1 MKLLPDSPLFP
12 TGPEHYKDWAGLD
25 SGSLAAVLAELARSQ
40 DHLFVVLAPNSSRAQ
55 HLADSLDFYLAGS
68 QTPVMLFPD
77 WETLPYDLF
86 SPHQDII
93 SDRIRVLHQLPT
105 SHKGILVVPVNTLMQ
120 RLAPPLHITG
130 NSFLLKVGD
139 TFDMEATRQR
149 LVACGYRQRD
159 NVYEHGEFAVR
170 GAIMDIFPMGADQPF
185 RIELFDDEIESLRL
199 FDAESQR
206 STGKVE
212 EITLL
217 PAAEYPLSADGIS
230 RFRTAFRDTFD
241 VDTRGVPLYQD
252 VSDGLS
258 APGLEY
264 YLPLF
269 FEHMATLFDYLP
281 DDVRLVEM
289 AGSQGAVE
297 HFWADVE
304 QRYESRRHDIH
315 RPILAPWKLYL
326 RPEELGASLKQHP
339 RARQT
344 GSDADRKH
352 AIQFDVAA
360 MPALTADV
368 RASNPLALL
377 HTFADAHPDTRILL
391 CAETAGRREAL
402 LELMQKIGIQPSLK
416 DNWPDFIAR
425 PERWSL
431 TRGEL
436 DAGFYAPEH
445 ELLVVTENDLY
456 GERKACSAAPSSLL
470 DLRRRRCRTR
480 SP

>member
-1 MKLLPDSPLFP
+1 MKLLPDSSLFP
-12 TGPEHYKDWAGLD
+12 TGREHYKDWAGLD
-25 SGSLAAVLAELARSQ
+25 SGSMAAVLAELARSQ

-55 HLADSLDFYLAGS
+55 HLADSLEFYLTGS
-68 QTPVMLFPD
+68 GDQGNDTPVMLFPD

-93 SDRIRVLHQLPT
+93 SDRIRVLHQLPS

-130 NSFLLKVGD
+130 NSFMLKVGD
-139 TFDMEATRQR
+139 TFDMEATRSR
-149 LVACGYRQRD
+149 LVSCGYRQRD

-206 STGKVE
+206 STGKVDD
-212 EITLL
+212 ITLL

-269 FEHMATLFDYLP
+269 FENMATLFDYLP
-281 DDVRLVEM
+281 DDVRLVEL
-289 AGSQGAVE
+289 ADCQSAVE

-304 QRYESRRHDIH
+304 QRYESRRHDIRSEEH
-315 RPILAPWKLYL
+315 TSELQSRSDLVCRLLLAKKKNKKKRVGRHYI
-326 RPEELGASLKQHP
+326 K
-339 RARQT
+339 T
-344 GSDADRKH
+344 
-352 AIQFDVAA
+352 
-360 MPALTADV
+360 T
-368 RASNPLALL
+368 NPL
-377 HTFADAHPDTRILL
+377 T
-391 CAETAGRREAL
+391 
-402 LELMQKIGIQPSLK
+402 
-416 DNWPDFIAR
+416 
-425 PERWSL
+425 
-431 TRGEL
+431 
-436 DAGFYAPEH
+436 
-445 ELLVVTENDLY
+445 
-456 GERKACSAAPSSLL
+456 
-470 DLRRRRCRTR
+470 
-480 SP
+480 